1 MPPRR
6 KGLKGISLSFYK
18 GDLPISKL
26 AGQDITM
33 ANFTNRDLSEADF
46 RGAHQWSAHQYGLGS
61 YTEGH
66 PEIRL
71 TNALFTRAVLDG
83 SKLCEVIGDYVCF
96 CGASMKKADLTWSIL
111 SAVCFD
117 VANLCEADFRG
128 VRLRYSS
135 FSNADLSDARFDHA
149 SLIGSCFSRVKIS
162 PGTTFTDANLT
173 NVCFRDMNLRHLLG
187 SSQVLFPGSVV
198 RGADFRIM
206 QVVAGARLPQLV
218 RVDLL
223 SRGAIVDLPSEE
235 DWDEAAFYEG
245 YFEKE

>member
-1 MPPRR
+1 M
-6 KGLKGISLSFYK
+6 
-18 GDLPISKL
+18 PISTL

-33 ANFTNRDLSEADF
+33 ANFTNRDLSGADF

-71 TNALFTRAVLDG
+71 TNALFTSAALDG

-96 CGASMKKADLTWSIL
+96 CGASMKKADLSWGIL

-117 VANLCEADFRG
+117 DANLCEADFRG
-128 VRLRYSS
+128 VRLQYSS

-149 SLIGSCFSRVKIS
+149 SLIGSCLSGVKTS
-162 PGTTFTDANLT
+162 PATTFTDANLT
-173 NVCFRDMNLRHLLG
+173 NVCFRNTNLRHLLG
-187 SSQVLFPGSVV
+187 SSEVLFPGSVV
-198 RGADFRIM
+198 RGADFRVYQTI
-206 QVVAGARLPQLV
+206 AGARLPQLV

-235 DWDEAAFYEG
+235 DWDDAAFYGG
-245 YFEKE
+245 YLEQD